1 MNPDRRAALLLHL
14 SRRGAP
20 GRGAPT
26 RVVLEGDV
34 ALLLEHGLTRAIAD
48 EVIARRFDG
57 SIEAELARVVRAG
70 LSLSTGDD
78 AEYPAELIGHP
89 YAPLA
94 IYRHGELPPRPRV
107 GIVGA
112 RHASSTMIAFTER
125 LGLAAAEH
133 QIAVVSGLARGI
145 DAAAHRGALRGGGGC
160 VGVLGCGLD
169 VVYPAD
175 TRSVRDGVWNRG
187 AMLTTFPLGAAPL
200 PFHFPLRNRL
210 LAAVCDAVVVVQ
222 ARRDSGSMSTARA
235 AIDVGIDVLVVPG
248 SPEDPLAEGTNSLL
262 KDGARPVLGPR
273 DLVEALRGVGT
284 FQTQAAAVDPERSDD
299 ALTSRILAEIGS
311 VARDADSI
319 ARAIGAGSDGVI
331 ARLVELELEGRVLR
345 EPGGVFRG
353 RKRASPKSVRISSNH
368 LQSGG
373 HPPDEESWVT
383 K

>member
-14 SRRGAP
+14 ARRGAP

-26 RVVLEGDV
+26 HVVLEGDV
-34 ALLLEHGLTRAIAD
+34 ALLLEHGLTQATAD
-48 EVIARRFDG
+48 EVIARRSDG
-57 SIEAELARVVRAG
+57 SVEAELARVVRAG
-70 LSLSTGDD
+70 VLLSTRDD

-94 IYRHGELPPRPRV
+94 VYRHGELPPRPRV

-112 RHASSTMIAFTER
+112 RNASSTMIAFTER
-125 LGLAAAEH
+125 LGQAAAEH

-160 VGVLGCGLD
+160 IGVLGNGLD
-169 VVYPAD
+169 VVYPPD

-222 ARRDSGSMSTARA
+222 ARHDSGSMSTARA

-273 DLVEALRGVGT
+273 DLVEALRGVGA
-284 FQTQAAAVDPERSDD
+284 FQTAERSVDSEPMDD
-299 ALTSRILAEIGS
+299 TLTASILVEIGS

-319 ARAIGAGSDGVI
+319 ARATGIDSSAVI
-331 ARLVELELEGRVLR
+331 ARLVELELEGRVIR
-345 EPGGVFRG
+345 EPGGVFRA
-353 RKRASPKSVRISSNH
+353 RKRASPRIVRISSNP
-368 LQSGG
+368 LQSGSSA
-373 HPPDEESWVT
+373 PDEE
-383 K
+383 